1 MLTILFTLVALAFIL
16 VAITKYDIHPFLALF
31 VGAIGFGL
39 LVGMPTSLII
49 QSIKD
54 GFGGVMGNIG
64 ILILLGVTI
73 GVFLEKTGGA
83 MVIAQKVLSW
93 IGEKSVMLA
102 MMLSGYIL
110 SIPIF
115 GDSTFIMMNPICK
128 SLSLK
133 SKVPYAAVAIALAL
147 GATASHS
154 LVPPTPGPIAAAGI
168 IEANLGSVILWGLLV
183 SSITLIPSYFFI
195 KKFVM
200 GIPLEPKF
208 ATDENVEKTGKQP
221 SAFKAFLPIVF
232 PLILIIFASIADY
245 PTKPFGTGALAQTI
259 LFVGSPIIA
268 LLIGA
273 FLSFFLPEKFDRKL
287 LSSTGWIGDSLVLAA
302 PVILITGAGG
312 VFGKMLQNSG
322 IGDLVSSSLSEAGWG
337 IFLPYIIS
345 FSLKTAQGSSTV
357 AMITTASIIAP
368 LLVTLG
374 LDSEMMR
381 IFTVLAIGSGAIA
394 ISHANDSFFWAV
406 TQLTGLTIKQ
416 GNLSHSIGTLVMS
429 VTAILVIFGLTFL
442 VG

>member
-1 MLTILFTLVALAFIL
+1 MLIILFTLVALAFIL

-39 LVGMPTSLII
+39 LAGMPTDKII
-49 QSIKD
+49 LSIKE

-64 ILILLGVTI
+64 IIILLGVTI
-73 GVFLEKTGGA
+73 GTFLEKTGGA

-93 IGEKSVMLA
+93 IGEKSVTVAML
-102 MMLSGYIL
+102 LSGYIL

-115 GDSTFIMMNPICK
+115 GDSTFIMMNPISK

-133 SKVPYAAVAIALAL
+133 SGVPYAATAIAVAL

-168 IEANLGSVILWGLLV
+168 IGANLANVILWGLLV

-195 KKFVM
+195 KKYVAK
-200 GIPLEPKF
+200 IPLEPKLI
-208 ATDENVEKTGKQP
+208 ADEHRDNTVKPP
-221 SAFKAFLPIVF
+221 SAFKAFLPIVL
-232 PLILIIFASIADY
+232 PLLLIIFASIADY
-245 PTKPFGTGALAQTI
+245 PTKPFGSGALAKTL
-259 LFVGSPIIA
+259 LFIGSPIIA

-287 LSSTGWIGDSLVLAA
+287 LSSSGWIGDALVLAA

-322 IGDLVSSSLSEAGWG
+322 IGELVSSSLSEAGWG
-337 IFLPYIIS
+337 IFLPFLIA

-368 LLVTLG
+368 LLGTLG
-374 LDSEMMR
+374 LDSETMR
-381 IFTVLAIGSGAIA
+381 VFTVLAIGAGAIA

-406 TQLTGLTIKQ
+406 TQLTGLSIKQ
-416 GNLSHSIGTLVMS
+416 GNLSHSIGTLIMA
-429 VTAILVIFGLTFL
+429 VTAILIIFGLTF
-442 VG
+442 VVS

>member
-1 MLTILFTLVALAFIL
+1 MLILITLLALAFIL

-31 VGAIGFGL
+31 LGAIAFGL
-39 LVGMPTSLII
+39 MAGMPTTKILE
-49 QSIKD
+49 SIEQ
-54 GFGGVMGNIG
+54 GFGGVMGKIG

-73 GVFLEKTGGA
+73 GTFLEKTGGA

-93 IGEKSVMLA
+93 IGQQSITLA

-128 SLSLK
+128 SLSFK
-133 SKVPYAAVAIALAL
+133 GNVSYAGAAIALAL

-183 SSITLIPSYFFI
+183 SSISLIPAYFFV
-195 KKFVM
+195 KRFVM
-200 GIPLEPKF
+200 DIPLEPKF
-208 ATDENVEKTGKQP
+208 AENEAVETVGQQP
-221 SAFKAFLPIVF
+221 SAIKAFLPIVF
-232 PLILIIFASIADY
+232 PLFLIILASLASY
-245 PTKPFGTGALAQTI
+245 PTKPFGEGVFAQII
-259 LFVGSPIIA
+259 LFIGSPVMA

-273 FLSFFLPEKFDRKL
+273 FLSFLLPAKFDRKL

-322 IGDLVSSSLSEAGWG
+322 IDALIKNNLGDMNWG
-337 IFLPYIIS
+337 IFLPYLIA
-345 FSLKTAQGSSTV
+345 FFLKTAQGSSTV
-357 AMITTASIIAP
+357 AMVTTASFIAP
-368 LLVTLG
+368 LLGTLG
-374 LDSEMMR
+374 LDSETMR
-381 IFTVLAIGSGAIA
+381 IFTVLAIGSGAVA

-416 GNLSHSIGTLVMS
+416 GNLSHSLGTLIMS
-429 VTAILVIFGLTFL
+429 VTCILVIYSLTFV